1 MMLEH
6 SQSWEKKDIQDSA
19 SSALPRHLGLAGTYN
34 LRDTG
39 GYRTLDGRTTRWRT
53 FLRSDSL
60 HRVPPMARTTLLN
73 YGVRTVIDL
82 RRSDELHVA
91 PNVFVSS
98 SEVVYHHISLLA
110 DSLPDRKVAPRSLP
124 DVYRMILEQRQEQL
138 RQTLATLAAPAG
150 FPAIVHC
157 TAGKDR
163 TGLIV
168 ALLLGL
174 VGVPAVT
181 IVEDYA
187 LSSQYLGD
195 PYLEEARQ
203 RAAHNSIPWEWYQHT
218 VICPPEFMHTTLQYL
233 DERHGGIVAYV
244 QSIGL
249 SQEQCERLRHAL
261 VE

>member
-1 MMLEH
+1 MLGH
-6 SQSWEKKDIQDSA
+6 SKLSERKDMPDSA
-19 SSALPRHLGLAGTYN
+19 SSGLPRYLGLAGTYN

-60 HRVPPMARTTLLN
+60 HRVPLMARSTLFN
-73 YGVRTVIDL
+73 YGVRTIIDL
-82 RRSDELHVA
+82 RRSDELQVA
-91 PNVFVSS
+91 PNVFANSS
-98 SEVVYHHISLLA
+98 DVVYHHVSLLA
-110 DSLPDRKVAPRSLP
+110 DSLLERKVAPLSLP

-138 RQTLATLAAPAG
+138 RQTLATLAAPGG

-174 VGVPAVT
+174 VGVPAAT
-181 IVEDYA
+181 IVDDYA
-187 LSSQYLGD
+187 LSSQYLVGT
-195 PYLEEARQ
+195 YLEEARQ
-203 RAAHNSIPWEWYQHT
+203 RAARNGIPWEWFQHQ
-218 VICPPEFMHTTLQYL
+218 VICPPEFMQTTLQYL
-233 DERHGGIVAYV
+233 DERYGGIVAYV
-244 QSIGL
+244 RSIGL

>member
-1 MMLEH
+1 M
-6 SQSWEKKDIQDSA
+6 QDSA

-60 HRVPPMARTTLLN
+60 HRVPPLARTALLT

-82 RRSDELHVA
+82 RRSDELSIA
-91 PNVFVSS
+91 PNVFADSPD
-98 SEVVYHHISLLA
+98 VVYHHVSLLA
-110 DSLPDRKVAPRSLP
+110 DTPPDRKVAPRLLP
-124 DVYRMILEQRQEQL
+124 DVYRLILEQRQEQL
-138 RQTLATLAAPAG
+138 RQTLAALAASGG

-174 VGVPAVT
+174 VGVPAAT
-181 IVEDYA
+181 IVADYA
-187 LSSQYLGD
+187 LSSQYLVG

-203 RAAHNSIPWEWYQHT
+203 RAARNGVPWEWFQHQ
-218 VICPPEFMHTTLQYL
+218 VICPPEFMQTTLQYL
-233 DERHGGIVAYV
+233 DEHQGGIAAYV
-244 QSIGL
+244 RRIGL
-249 SQEQCERLRHAL
+249 SQEQCERLRQAL

>member
-1 MMLEH
+1 MLEH
-6 SQSWEKKDIQDSA
+6 SQLWEKKAMQDSA
-19 SSALPRHLGLAGTYN
+19 SSALLRHLDLAGTYN

-60 HRVPPMARTTLLN
+60 HRVPPMVQTTLLN

-82 RRSDELHVA
+82 RRSDELHIA
-91 PNVFVSS
+91 PNVFASS
-98 SEVVYHHISLLA
+98 SEVVYHHVSLLV

-124 DVYRMILEQRQEQL
+124 DVYCMILEQRQDQL
-138 RQTLATLAAPAG
+138 RQTLATLAAPEG

-174 VGVPAVT
+174 VGVPAAT
-181 IVEDYA
+181 IIEDYA
-187 LSSQYLGD
+187 LSSQYLVGT
-195 PYLEEARQ
+195 YLEEARQ
-203 RAAHNSIPWEWYQHT
+203 RAAHNGIPWEWYQHM
-218 VICPPEFMHTTLQYL
+218 VICPPEFMHTTLQYI

>member
-1 MMLEH
+1 M
-6 SQSWEKKDIQDSA
+6 QDSA
-19 SSALPRHLGLAGTYN
+19 PLVPPRHLGLTGTYN

-39 GYRTLDGRTTRWRT
+39 GYRTANGRTTRWRT

-60 HRVPPMARTTLLN
+60 HRVPPMARTTLLD
-73 YGVRTVIDL
+73 YGVRTIIDL

-91 PNVFVSS
+91 PNVFANSS
-98 SEVVYHHISLLA
+98 DVVYHHVSLLA
-110 DSLPDRKVAPRSLP
+110 DSLPERKVAPRSLP
-124 DVYRMILEQRQEQL
+124 DVYRMLLEQRQEQL
-138 RQTLATLAAPAG
+138 RQILAILAAPG
-150 FPAIVHC
+150 GLPAIVHC

-163 TGLIV
+163 TGLVV

-187 LSSQYLGD
+187 LSSQYLVGT
-195 PYLEEARQ
+195 YLEEARQ
-203 RAAHNSIPWEWYQHT
+203 RAVRHGIPWEWFQHQ

-233 DERHGGIVAYV
+233 DERHGGIATYV

>member
-1 MMLEH
+1 M
-6 SQSWEKKDIQDSA
+6 QDST
-19 SSALPRHLGLAGTYN
+19 SSRLPRHLGLAGTYN

-60 HRVPPMARTTLLN
+60 HRVPLMAQTTLLN

-91 PNVFVSS
+91 PNVFASS
-98 SEVVYHHISLLA
+98 SEIVYHHLSLLA
-110 DSLPDRKVAPRSLP
+110 DTLPERKVAPRSLP
-124 DVYRMILEQRQEQL
+124 DIYRMILEQRQEPL
-138 RQTLATLAAPAG
+138 RQILATLAAPG
-150 FPAIVHC
+150 GLPAIVHC

-174 VGVPAVT
+174 VGVPAAT

-203 RAAHNSIPWEWYQHT
+203 RAAHHGIPWKWYQHT
-218 VICPPEFMHTTLQYL
+218 IICPPEFMHTTLQYI

-244 QSIGL
+244 RSIGL
-249 SQEQCERLRHAL
+249 SQEQCARLRYAL

>member
-1 MMLEH
+1 MRLEH
-6 SQSWEKKDIQDSA
+6 SQLWERKDMLDSA

-91 PNVFVSS
+91 PNVFASS
-98 SEVVYHHISLLA
+98 SEVVYHHVSLLA

-138 RQTLATLAAPAG
+138 RQTLATLAAPGG

-174 VGVPAVT
+174 VGVPAAT

-187 LSSQYLGD
+187 LSSQYLVGT
-195 PYLEEARQ
+195 YLEEARQ
-203 RAAHNSIPWEWYQHT
+203 RAARNGIPGNGFNT
-218 VICPPEFMHTTLQYL
+218 RSFARLSSCTTTLQYL
-233 DERHGGIVAYV
+233 DERHGGIAAYV
-244 QSIGL
+244 RRIGL